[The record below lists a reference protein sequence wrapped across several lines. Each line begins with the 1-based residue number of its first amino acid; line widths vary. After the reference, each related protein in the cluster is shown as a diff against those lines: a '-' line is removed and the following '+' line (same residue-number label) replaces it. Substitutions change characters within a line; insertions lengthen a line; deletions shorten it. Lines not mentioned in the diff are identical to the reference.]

1 MKRCISFGNWNK
13 NYLYIIGS
21 SISIVVYKIITGY
34 NYYDYKFAFTL
45 GNDEQNITSHFY
57 VHQGFYY
64 FIIFIFSC
72 LFHIYEVR
80 RDDINRKQKND
91 LLDEFQKEHL
101 LEAGNNQDL
110 IYNDIYEY
118 AEDNKKISDFFSF
131 IIILLYV
138 LVEQARLTF
147 KRYFVNCDFWMF
159 ELIIMAVLN
168 MKMFKVNIYKHQI
181 IAIIL
186 VIIPVIF
193 KSVTIVISFFDDN
206 HHISYYKGNVDYKY
220 KTYNETLNKD
230 INELKLLF
238 VVHDFMLP
246 ISIVIYILIITL
258 KAYLLISIKKIMDL
272 KYVSLSKI
280 LICYG
285 VFGTLLLMIFS
296 LVASFL
302 PCNQRIRPDTQPA
315 NETFY
320 TLSDYQCKV
329 SEMVNGNETT
339 YIENILLLKGDTLR
353 HSLIVIFGGIANGFY
368 KLFSFEI
375 VQYLTPIHVSFS
387 SPLYYFLEKLVLAY
401 NLKKERKMKYTRQ
414 IYICDILSDV
424 AAIIEFLIYLEI
436 IELNF
441 YGFNENL
448 RKNIIKRGK
457 KDFKQNNRS
466 HNNSEMTSEISG
478 VDSSRT
484 ISYNE
489 IYD

>member
-1 MKRCISFGNWNK
+1 
-13 NYLYIIGS
+13 
-21 SISIVVYKIITGY
+21 
-34 NYYDYKFAFTL
+34 
-45 GNDEQNITSHFY
+45 
-57 VHQGFYY
+57 
-64 FIIFIFSC
+64 
-72 LFHIYEVR
+72 
-80 RDDINRKQKND
+80 
-91 LLDEFQKEHL
+91 
-101 LEAGNNQDL
+101 
-110 IYNDIYEY
+110 
-118 AEDNKKISDFFSF
+118 
-131 IIILLYV
+131 
-138 LVEQARLTF
+138 
-147 KRYFVNCDFWMF
+147 
-159 ELIIMAVLN
+159 
-168 MKMFKVNIYKHQI
+168 
-181 IAIIL
+181 
-186 VIIPVIF
+186 
-193 KSVTIVISFFDDN
+193 
-206 HHISYYKGNVDYKY
+206 
-220 KTYNETLNKD
+220 
-230 INELKLLF
+230 
-238 VVHDFMLP
+238 
-246 ISIVIYILIITL
+246 
-258 KAYLLISIKKIMDL
+258 MDL

-302 PCNQRIRPDTQPA
+302 PCNQRIKPDPQQA
-315 NETFY
+315 NDTFY

-329 SEMVNGNETT
+329 SETVNGNETT
-339 YIENILLLKGDTLR
+339 YIENILLLKGGTLR

-368 KLFSFEI
+368 KLFSFKI

-401 NLKKERKMKYTRQ
+401 NLNKERKMKYTRQ

-478 VDSSRT
+478 VDSNRT

>member
-1 MKRCISFGNWNK
+1 MKTCITFGNWNK

-34 NYYDYKFAFTL
+34 NYYDYKFTFTL

-64 FIIFIFSC
+64 FIIFVFSC
-72 LFHIYEVR
+72 LFYIYELK
-80 RDDINRKQKND
+80 RDKINRKQKKD
-91 LLDEFQKEHL
+91 SLDEFQNEHL
-101 LEAGNNQDL
+101 LESGNNQDL
-110 IYNDIYEY
+110 IYNNIYEY
-118 AEDNKKISDFFSF
+118 AKENKKISDFFAF

-147 KRYFVNCDFWMF
+147 KRYFVNCDFWML
-159 ELIIMAVLN
+159 ELIIMAFFN
-168 MKMFKVNIYKHQI
+168 MKMFKVNIYKHQY

-186 VIIPVIF
+186 VVIPVILKF
-193 KSVTIVISFFDDN
+193 STIIMLFNDKD

-220 KTYNETLNKD
+220 KTDNETLNKD

-285 VFGTLLLMIFS
+285 AFGTLILMIFS

-302 PCNQRIRPDTQPA
+302 PCNQRKIMKD
-315 NETFY
+315 EIYY
-320 TLSDYQCKV
+320 TLSDYECKV

-339 YIENILLLKGDTLR
+339 YIENVFLFKGDILR
-353 HSLIVIFGGIANGFY
+353 HSLIIIFGGIANGFY
-368 KLFSFEI
+368 KLFSFKI

-387 SPLYYFLEKLVLAY
+387 SPIYYFLEKLVLLY
-401 NLKKERKMKYTRQ
+401 NLKEQPIMKYTKI
-414 IYICDILSDV
+414 IYFIDLSSDV

-457 KDFKQNNRS
+457 NDFNQNNKS
-466 HNNSEMTSEISG
+466 NNDSEITSDITSEISEIE
-478 VDSSRT
+478 SNRT
-484 ISYNE
+484 LSFSE
-489 IYD
+489 VYD